1 MDSIPPIIIVTS
13 LLSFSHLLLI
23 KHAKGSKTYGILND
37 LYFRLTSLFKTSS
50 LVEIYEQTCRKR
62 AFTLPDRKFEVG
74 KTKPL
79 LPTFLLQEG
88 PQLKYSLGGVSILEQ
103 NHNGLKLTI

>member
-50 LVEIYEQTCRKR
+50 LVEIYEQT
-62 AFTLPDRKFEVG
+62 
-74 KTKPL
+74 
-79 LPTFLLQEG
+79 FLLQEG